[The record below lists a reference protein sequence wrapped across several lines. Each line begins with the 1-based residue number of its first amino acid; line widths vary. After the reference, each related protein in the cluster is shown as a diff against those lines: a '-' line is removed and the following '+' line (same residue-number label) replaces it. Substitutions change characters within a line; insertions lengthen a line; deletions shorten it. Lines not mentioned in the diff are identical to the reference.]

1 MENDQEFCSCTF
13 KSVSCSVF
21 LSLANKNIN
30 EEINVKTYKNSHLG
44 TKILR
49 SAEKELK
56 VIVSLKVFVVSITL
70 LIGGKG
76 NSFQSS
82 TVQSLRHYETRGTS
96 SAQRGIRTVC

>member
-1 MENDQEFCSCTF
+1 MENDPKLCPCTF

-21 LSLANKNIN
+21 LPLANKNIN

-56 VIVSLKVFVVSITL
+56 VIVSLKVFKSITL

-82 TVQSLRHYETRGTS
+82 TVQSLRHYDTWNL
-96 SAQRGIRTVC
+96 VCPKRH